1 MLETAGRVFADRGF
15 HEASMDDIAEAAG
28 ISKPMLY
35 SYFGSKEGLY
45 FAVVDLAYRE
55 IIATIDSAVA
65 EVVAAGGPPDE
76 QLRAGV
82 RAYYRYVGEKRNAFR
97 VLFRE
102 MGDPGGQLEQPRRR
116 LRRRVALAIDAILQ
130 EWNETLGE
138 RASSEALAEA
148 FLGAARGLADWW
160 LDNSQCPVEE
170 IEAQLMSLMLGGL
183 RGLGAD
189 LT

>member
-1 MLETAGRVFADRGF
+1 
-15 HEASMDDIAEAAG
+15 
-28 ISKPMLY
+28 MLY